1 MANLV
6 EKYRP
11 VCLEEIVGQ
20 DHIRERLTFIR
31 DRQGLLG
38 QAFWL
43 FGDPG
48 LGKTT
53 AGRIIVDTVQPHW
66 DRHEIDAADL
76 NLDTIRAWEEKC
88 RSKPMGCDGWGFLIN
103 ESHNL
108 RPQIAERLL
117 TTLEKPTVVKN
128 SVWVFTTSQKSL
140 FGGAFSSRL
149 DEFEFRGGEQVVLA
163 WALRLREIAQRE
175 GLDGRPL
182 EDYVSM
188 FRRCDC
194 NPRAALRLIGRGE
207 FRA

>member
-1 MANLV
+1 MTSLV

-11 VCLEEIVGQ
+11 VCLEDIVGQ
-20 DHIRERLTFIR
+20 DAIKQRLAFIR
-31 DRQGLLG
+31 DTQGLLG

-43 FGDPG
+43 CGPPG

-53 AGRIIVDTVQPHW
+53 AGRIVVDTVQQHW

-76 NLDTIRAWEEKC
+76 NLDTIRGWEEKC

-103 ESHNL
+103 EAHNL
-108 RPQIAERLL
+108 RPAIAERLL

-149 DEFEFRGGEQVVLA
+149 DEFEFRSGEQVVLS
-163 WALRLREIAQRE
+163 WAIRLREIARLE
-175 GLDGRPL
+175 NLDGRPL
-182 EDYVSM
+182 EDYITM

-207 FRA
+207 FKA